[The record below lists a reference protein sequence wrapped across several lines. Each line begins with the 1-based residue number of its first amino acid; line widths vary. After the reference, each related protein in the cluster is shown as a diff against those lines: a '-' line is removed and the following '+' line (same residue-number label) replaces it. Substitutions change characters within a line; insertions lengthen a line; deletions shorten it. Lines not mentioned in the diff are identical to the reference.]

1 MTRDH
6 EKATGN
12 WATAQMPRL
21 VQGQILGEA
30 PASPYQKQ
38 READELRAAV
48 EAHIAS
54 GGAYDVIGAP
64 LPPAHREQE

>member
-21 VQGQILGEA
+21 VQGQILSEA
-30 PASPYQKQ
+30 PVSPAQKHL
-38 READELRAAV
+38 EAEQLRAAV
-48 EAHIAS
+48 EAHIARNGS
-54 GGAYDVIGAP
+54 YQILPSTGAK
-64 LPPAHREQE
+64 

>member
-21 VQGQILGEA
+21 VQGHILSDA
-30 PASPYQKQ
+30 PMSPAQKQ
-38 READELRAAV
+38 REAQLLRSAV
-48 EAHIAS
+48 ESHIARN
-54 GGAYDVIGAP
+54 GAYVV
-64 LPPAHREQE
+64 LPVGGKAK